1 MKVLLPASE
10 VAPIIKF
17 GGLGDVVGALPKAL
31 EKIDVNV
38 DVIVPYF
45 STAKTQGLKVYKSF
59 DMEVAFDN
67 ASHLVSVYATKLPG
81 SYVDVYLLKNSK
93 YFDEPPR
100 KAHIPETEKFVFF
113 SRCVVDFIKS
123 KFNTYDLIH
132 CNDWHTGMITHLLE
146 EELGEERPA
155 TLFTIHNLFYQGEG
169 AENLVE
175 KAGIAGGAHQLIDFD
190 IKDSTLNLM
199 FQGITSSDYISTV
212 SPSYAREVLTAEYG
226 GNFAET
232 LQAREDRLVGILNGI
247 DYTYFPRKFSHLN
260 VQKYEAHDARFR
272 RGTTKAQLKKDLKI
286 ELGLKQG
293 DQPLFSFVSRLDPG
307 QKGLDILYESVS
319 TIVNNGGQFVL
330 VGTGDRVW
338 EEKFRA
344 LENDAKFK
352 APLALA
358 PRLAKAPVGACA
370 WEAKDNVSAKIVFD
384 TKLANDVY
392 QASDFSLIPSKYE
405 PCGLTQMIAMWYGTL
420 PIVREVG
427 GLKDTVKH
435 RQNGFVFKNYSSEDL
450 DKAILEALKVYGT
463 EKQSQMVEKAMA
475 CDFSWD
481 KSAKIYKELYEKI
494 LAL

>member
-31 EKIDVNV
+31 EKLGVNV

-67 ASHLVSVYATKLPG
+67 ESHLVSVYVTKLPG
-81 SYVDVYLLKNSK
+81 SYVDVLLLKNSK
-93 YFDEPPR
+93 YFDEAPQQ
-100 KAHIPETEKFVFF
+100 AHIPETEKFVFF
-113 SRCVVDFIKS
+113 SRCAVDFIKS
-123 KFNTYDLIH
+123 KFNTYDLVH
-132 CNDWHTGMITHLLE
+132 CHDWHTGLITHLLE

-169 AENLVE
+169 SENLVE
-175 KAGIAGGAHQLIDFD
+175 KAGIAGGAHRLIDFD
-190 IKDSTLNLM
+190 IEDGTLNLM
-199 FQGITSSDYISTV
+199 FQGITSSDYVSTV
-212 SPSYAREVLTAEYG
+212 SPQYAKEVLTAEYG

-232 LQAREDRLVGILNGI
+232 LVAREARLVGILNGI
-247 DYTYFPRKFSHLN
+247 DYTYFPRKFSHVNAL
-260 VQKYEAHDARFR
+260 KYEAHDARFR
-272 RGTTKAQLKKDLKI
+272 RGTTKAHFKKELKA

-293 DQPLFSFVSRLDPG
+293 NQPLFSFVSRLDPG

-319 TIVNNGGQFVL
+319 TIVDNGGQFVL
-330 VGTGDRVW
+330 IGTGDKVW
-338 EEKFRA
+338 EEKFRV
-344 LENDAKFK
+344 LENNAK
-352 APLALA
+352 
-358 PRLAKAPVGACA
+358 G
-370 WEAKDNVSAKIVFD
+370 NVAVKIVFD
-384 TKLANDVY
+384 TKLANEVY
-392 QASDFSLIPSKYE
+392 QASDFFLIPSRYE

-427 GLKDTVKH
+427 GLKDTVKDG
-435 RQNGFVFKNYSSEDL
+435 QTGWVFKNYSSEDL
-450 DKAILEALKVYGT
+450 AKAILEALKVYGT
-463 EKQSQMVEKAMA
+463 EKQNQMIEKAMA